1 MASFVSSSITAAGEA
16 AIARTL
22 SGETLTFT
30 KIVLGDGRMPAG
42 STPAG
47 MTALVGPQ
55 AVVDIVKCEPETDGT
70 AVVGGVFVNTGTAT
84 GFEWRE
90 LGLFANVGDG
100 EFLFSYANAGD
111 FCEFIPASGG
121 GTVVEKVI
129 DVFTY
134 VGDKAN
140 VAIQIRAD
148 SYATV
153 EQYLALKEKID
164 AGATAAAAA
173 ASAAAA
179 AADRASEAGASA
191 LAVVERA
198 ESGEEAR
205 QVAEELRLAK
215 FAEIEQRSRGWTFHY
230 CGEGEYDPVTRRP
243 TVADP
248 VAATM
253 YMVPSSGPSSMDSAS
268 AQQRALEAAAQT
280 YELPDEEPG
289 GEGADGDAGEV
300 PDDRPSMWDEW
311 MWDAPRG
318 RWEFLG
324 TMNATVSPITG
335 EQIAAIVGG
344 EDDGEGGTEALTRWG
359 LRFFWQLIKDLFA
372 PKKHGHSGADI
383 EDGTVTAAKLA
394 SGAVTQAKI
403 ADGSVSLAKCD
414 TALRDSVSRAGT
426 SSSTVQWA
434 RLGNLVVIAGRCVV
448 ATASTVTVMTLPA
461 GSRPAVHAESPT
473 VTGGYAGAN
482 VDGTVVVAA
491 KPGNNF
497 FTLCFPAA

>member
-253 YMVPSSGPSSMDSAS
+253 YMVPSSGASPMDTPEN
-268 AQQRALEAAAQT
+268 QQQALEAAAQV
-280 YELPDEEPG
+280 YETPEDIEAD
-289 GEGADGDAGEV
+289 ADGGGDPGSSDGAGDD
-300 PDDRPSMWDEW
+300 PGSGDDRLSMWDEW
-311 MWDAPRG
+311 MWDAPHK

-324 TMNATVSPITG
+324 AMNASVSPIAA
-335 EQIAAIVGG
+335 EQIDAIINGTD
-344 EDDGEGGTEALTRWG
+344 EGEGGTEALTRWG
-359 LRFFWQLIKDLFA
+359 LRYFWQSIKDFFA
-372 PKKHGHSGADI
+372 RKVHIHSGADI
-383 EDGTVTAAKLA
+383 EDGTI
-394 SGAVTQAKI
+394 TQAKLDE
-403 ADGSVSLAKCD
+403 ATRDCLSRQEGSIGNC
-414 TALRDSVSRAGT
+414 TWSREGR
-426 SSSTVQWA
+426 Q
-434 RLGNLVVIAGRCVV
+434 VVITGFHITDAAGAYTIGTMPVGCRPKTYC
-448 ATASTVTVMTLPA
+448 AQPTASN
-461 GSRPAVHAESPT
+461 
-473 VTGGYAGAN
+473 GYADIGPDGVLKMTARGGGAN
-482 VDGTVVVAA
+482 Y
-491 KPGNNF
+491 
-497 FTLCFPAA
+497 FTMSYPCV